1 MSARVQRRSS
11 RGAFTLLELLVVMS
25 VIGLLMALLLP
36 ALQKARESSNRMQCA
51 TNLRGIGSATML
63 YAADN
68 KEGIPLLDLV
78 NYQVKWNMTQ
88 ANSEFR
94 RMLDQY
100 ANVTY
105 PTTFTTN
112 DRVPASVMCPSSPQV
127 TTTWNNFSTRYT
139 WFANNFGSNNSWN
152 DGFASLRPFP
162 SFRLSNLEKL
172 SDWARSPAIIA
183 MDRIDALN
191 NQANYGPGAT
201 PLFGTGYA
209 LYQYKANH
217 WNNANSST
225 AKDYAGANVVVL
237 DGSVKWFA
245 WNNGQNWQSN
255 RSHARPFATTTF
267 LENAGFGQLVKGD
280 GVSAGNQVSCN
291 TTNNMDPNY
300 ALGFGGTYAGQYA
313 AMKGVL
319 GYY

>member
-1 MSARVQRRSS
+1 MSARVQRLPS

-25 VIGLLMALLLP
+25 VIGLLVALLLP
-36 ALQKARESSNRMQCA
+36 ALQKARESSSRMQCA
-51 TNLRGIGSATML
+51 TNLRGIGSATRM

-68 KEGIPLLDLV
+68 KDGIPLLDLV
-78 NYQVKWNMTQ
+78 NYQVKWNMPPAT
-88 ANSEFR
+88 SEFR
-94 RMLDQY
+94 RMIDQY
-100 ANVTY
+100 ANVTF
-105 PTTFTTN
+105 PASFTTN
-112 DRVPASVMCPSSPQV
+112 DRMPASLMCPSSPMM
-127 TTTWNNFSTRYT
+127 TTTWTNFTTRYT
-139 WFANNFGSNNSWN
+139 WFANNYGSNNSWS
-152 DGFASLRPFP
+152 DSFASVRPFP

-183 MDRIDALN
+183 MDRIDAQN

-201 PLFGTGYA
+201 PLFGTGYS

-217 WNNANSST
+217 LNNAGSST
-225 AKDYAGANVVVL
+225 IKDYAGANAAVL

-245 WNNGQNWQSN
+245 WNNGQNWQTN
-255 RSHARPFATTTF
+255 RSHARPYATTAF
-267 LENAGFGQLVKGD
+267 LENAGFGQIVKGD

-291 TTNNMDPNY
+291 TTNNMDPT
-300 ALGFGGTYAGQYA
+300 LVTGFGGTYAGQYQ